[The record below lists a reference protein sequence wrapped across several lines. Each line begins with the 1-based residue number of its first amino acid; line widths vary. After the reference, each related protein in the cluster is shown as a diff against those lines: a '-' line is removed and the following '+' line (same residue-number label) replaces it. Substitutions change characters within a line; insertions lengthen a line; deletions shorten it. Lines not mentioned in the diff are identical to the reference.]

1 MPRPV
6 AQPAALTSA
15 PTPDRSFTPSLV
27 QSPPQHLAAGTTGS
41 LAELATFMEKQQL
54 MMKEQQQLLL
64 EQQKEAKEEVERAKQ
79 EMDAKLEAKIEEQRQ
94 RMQELMAPQEAV
106 SDQQVEAVTARL
118 QAVHAAQLLSDDELF
133 AVEDGIADFLEVK
146 AACGVVTPMIVNTQD
161 AAGKVHK
168 LVVLSRGMV
177 DDAMFARQVRRKFV

>member
-1 MPRPV
+1 M
-6 AQPAALTSA
+6 
-15 PTPDRSFTPSLV
+15 
-27 QSPPQHLAAGTTGS
+27 
-41 LAELATFMEKQQL
+41 
-54 MMKEQQQLLL
+54 LL
-64 EQQKEAKEEVERAKQ
+64 EQQKEAKQEVEQ
-79 EMDAKLEAKIEEQRQ
+79 LEAKIEK
-94 RMQELMAPQEAV
+94 LMAPQEAV

-133 AVEDGIADFLEVK
+133 AVEDAIADFLEVK

-168 LVVLSRGMV
+168 LVVLSGGMA